1 MYIRERFKRISEY
14 LKEHKKASVEE
25 LSAFLYVSP
34 ATVRRDLVEMQAL
47 GMVARTHGGA
57 LYIEESDETSIFV
70 RLGKNSRE
78 KEVTGYIALQHMP
91 PFQSV
96 FIDNSSTCLSLA
108 KKMDFTHKT
117 VITNG
122 LQLALTI
129 SQKEDVQLIMPGG
142 EVHFNTNAVS
152 GSLTCNLLHSFRIDL
167 MLCSCAAIDENG
179 TYEHSLE
186 TILLKQTAIAQSK
199 TRVLLVDR
207 NKFSTTA
214 AYCTGTLSA
223 YDAIVTDAEDELI
236 APYRAMNLN
245 VINR

>member
-91 PFQSV
+91 PLPV
-96 FIDNSSTCLSLA
+96 CLHRQFLHLPLA
-108 KKMDFTHKT
+108 RQK
-117 VITNG
+117 NG
-122 LQLALTI
+122 PHA
-129 SQKEDVQLIMPGG
+129 
-142 EVHFNTNAVS
+142 
-152 GSLTCNLLHSFRIDL
+152 
-167 MLCSCAAIDENG
+167 
-179 TYEHSLE
+179 
-186 TILLKQTAIAQSK
+186 
-199 TRVLLVDR
+199 
-207 NKFSTTA
+207 
-214 AYCTGTLSA
+214 
-223 YDAIVTDAEDELI
+223 
-236 APYRAMNLN
+236 
-245 VINR
+245 

>member
-1 MYIRERFKRISEY
+1 M
-14 LKEHKKASVEE
+14 
-25 LSAFLYVSP
+25 
-34 ATVRRDLVEMQAL
+34 DL
-47 GMVARTHGGA
+47 
-57 LYIEESDETSIFV
+57 
-70 RLGKNSRE
+70 
-78 KEVTGYIALQHMP
+78 
-91 PFQSV
+91 
-96 FIDNSSTCLSLA
+96 
-108 KKMDFTHKT
+108 THKT